1 MMKNN
6 DIEKQVELV
15 NLIGKLS
22 SVAAF
27 IQILKEIW
35 IPLFKQFMKPCVGSH
50 CYGKLKYMTNLMY

>member
-1 MMKNN
+1 MMKKN

-27 IQILKEIW
+27 IQILKEI
-35 IPLFKQFMKPCVGSH
+35 
-50 CYGKLKYMTNLMY
+50 